1 MLSVVPMV
9 VGVAEGVLAKRHEN
23 KRSTRTSPASTH
35 ATAQLP
41 GRQEELSR
49 AGTLDSACN
58 ISGTLAAFLL
68 EAQFLVGSDSSGGMK
83 RDMVALRSLLS
94 PP

>member
-23 KRSTRTSPASTH
+23 KRSTRASPAPTH
-35 ATAQLP
+35 TAAQLP
-41 GRQEELSR
+41 GKHEESSR
-49 AGTLDSACN
+49 AGAVDCAGN

-83 RDMVALRSLLS
+83 RDMVALRSLLC